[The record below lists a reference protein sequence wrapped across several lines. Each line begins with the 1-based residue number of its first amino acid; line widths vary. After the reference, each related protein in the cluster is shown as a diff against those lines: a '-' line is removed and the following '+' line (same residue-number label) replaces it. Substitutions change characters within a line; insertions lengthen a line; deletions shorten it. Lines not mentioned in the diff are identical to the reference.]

1 MVCAIWSIPN
11 LSSHFK
17 EKIVPREG
25 ITWCSAGED
34 LQVILKESYGIES
47 SLIIAGVSTRE
58 FAPNRNVDKIK
69 RIGLNGVP
77 FINSGWDQVKRP
89 HMLVNIAKGIDG
101 EAVFIHGKDLSESR
115 TMYNDIDMY
124 ICTSTNDRGPYGIA
138 EAAFCKIP
146 VLSTKTG
153 FANKFKSIKTFD
165 TVEEAVDIINHFN
178 LNPDVLK
185 KYTQEVYNEIIKEL
199 KWETV
204 ANKYWEPI
212 FQQKIFLNNS
222 K

>member
-11 LSSHFK
+11 LSSHFRENIIPK
-17 EKIVPREG
+17 EG

-34 LQVILKESYGIES
+34 LQKVLKEQYNLES
-47 SLIIAGVSTRE
+47 SLIIAGVDSKE
-58 FAPNRNVDKIK
+58 FIPNRKITKIDKV
-69 RIGLNGVP
+69 GLNGVP
-77 FINSGWDQVKRP
+77 FINPGWDQIKRP
-89 HMLVNIAKGIDG
+89 HMLVNIAKGIGGD
-101 EAVFIHGKDLSESR
+101 AVFIHGKDLGESR

-153 FANKFKSIKTFD
+153 FANKFKSIKTFE
-165 TVEEAVDIINHFN
+165 TVEEAVSIIKDFN
-178 LNPDVLK
+178 LNPDKLK
-185 KYTQEVYNEIIKEL
+185 KYTEEVYDEITKEL
-199 KWETV
+199 NWDNV
-204 ANKYWEPI
+204 VNQYWKTI
-212 FQQKIFLNNS
+212 FKDKFLLNNS